1 MHLPPS
7 LPARALFLVA
17 FLVSDASALSC
28 DVTGRGAVGDG
39 ESDDTAALQH
49 TFDDPLCDEV
59 LLPSGKSFASSVLR
73 VARSN
78 VALTIEGGAT
88 LLGLPDKIKRPE
100 CNGTIEPEWRWQ
112 DWCAFIK
119 VTSASNFTL
128 QGSGT
133 LAPGGAGGKDPDFYS
148 ALHVLSTVGVEL
160 SGVRVH
166 CTAWWWC
173 TALHNAT
180 DVHVSNFFVDGSK
193 GRDGM
198 DLVNCRRVLVE
209 DSRIEG
215 SDDGLCFKTI
225 SEKGLANFPASDV
238 VVRRSRL
245 SSKWCNALQF
255 GSATEVDMWNF
266 TFQDVVIES
275 ARKAAIGIVSMDSAK
290 ISQIFFRN
298 VTIRGAN
305 VSSPLYVKLGHR
317 VNGENG
323 EGFFPTPGTISDIE
337 FTDLVA
343 EDWGYAL
350 DVKPGHSQS
359 YTATIE
365 GINASY
371 RVGPIRFHG
380 LSLTA
385 PGGGS
390 AEQALVDPPISPLMY
405 QPRYTAV
412 RPSWGLLV
420 RHASG
425 IEVTGAAMR
434 VAAPDG
440 RPAIVGDDVED
451 MGDFGGDISG
461 GSDCQLRLRNVSGAV
476 AGSAARV
483 CDWRPSPPEAVRLV

>member
-1 MHLPPS
+1 MHLHG
-7 LPARALFLVA
+7 LNAARAVLLLSV
-17 FLVSDASALSC
+17 LVSDVSALSC

-39 ESDDTAALQH
+39 QIDDTAVLQQ
-49 TFDDPLCDEV
+49 TLDDPACDEV

-119 VTSASNFTL
+119 VTSESNFTL
-128 QGSGT
+128 RGSGT
-133 LAPGGAGGKDPDFYS
+133 LAPGGVGGKDPDFYS

-180 DVHVSNFFVDGSK
+180 DVRVSNFFVDGSN

-198 DLVNCRRVLVE
+198 DFVNCRRVLVE

-225 SEKGLANFPASDV
+225 SEKGLSNFPASDV

-275 ARKAAIGIVSMDSAK
+275 ARKAAIGIVSMDSAN
-290 ISQIFFRN
+290 ISGISFHN
-298 VTIRGAN
+298 ITIRGAN

-323 EGFFPTPGTISDIE
+323 ESFFPVPGTIADVD
-337 FTDLVA
+337 FYDLVA
-343 EDWGYAL
+343 EDWGYAE
-350 DVKPGHSQS
+350 DVKPGHSSS

-385 PGGGS
+385 PGGGN
-390 AEQALVDPPISPLMY
+390 AEQSLVDPPISPLMY
-405 QPRYTAV
+405 QPRYTGV
-412 RPSWGLLV
+412 RPSWGLFT
-420 RHASG
+420 RHALG
-425 IEVTGAAMR
+425 VVVTDASFR
-434 VAAPDG
+434 VAAPDE
-440 RPAIVGDDVED
+440 RPAIISDDVTGKHD
-451 MGDFGGDISG
+451 FSGDVSG
-461 GSDCQLRLRNVSGAV
+461 GATCQIQLRNVSSAIT
-476 AGSAARV
+476 GSGVTV
-483 CDWRPSPPEAVRLV
+483 CDWIPSPPAALHLV